1 VEQLILDLV
10 RATRDVSEGAGGLVL
25 LGAAFFVISLTFL
38 PRPPAC
44 IVAGLVYGLAAFP
57 VVLIAST
64 LGAVAGFV
72 MSRHLF
78 QTRFRAAV
86 ARRPGWRRIVAAV
99 DQQGFVLALLLRL
112 ASPVPG
118 SATTYLFGL
127 SGMRLLPYAAAT
139 FLGLAPQT
147 CLFVAIGAAGEGAL
161 AGNLSALK
169 LTLLLAGIATTAA
182 VILLVTARARSLL
195 SMRLRLDP

>member
-1 VEQLILDLV
+1 MEQLILDLV
-10 RATRDVSEGAGGLVL
+10 RATRDISDGPGGLLL
-25 LGAAFFVISLTFL
+25 LGVAFFVISLTFL

-64 LGAVAGFV
+64 LGAVAGFL

-78 QTRFRAAV
+78 QARVRAALAGR
-86 ARRPGWRRIVAAV
+86 ARWRRIVEAV
-99 DQQGFVLALLLRL
+99 DSQGFVLALLLRL

-127 SGMRLLPYAAAT
+127 SGMRLTPYAVAT

-147 CLFVAIGAAGEGAL
+147 CLFVAVGAAGEGAL
-161 AGNLSALK
+161 DGSLSAVK
-169 LTLLLAGIATTAA
+169 LTLLLAGVATTAA
-182 VILLVTARARSLL
+182 VIVLVTARARALL